1 MDVSNL
7 KKTRSSALPS
17 DKKDIQGKTS
27 LPQETTNFRIDML
40 LTLWNARHRITSD
53 YTKLDM
59 NNIIIPIIYTYSQR
73 YGAIN

>member
-27 LPQETTNFRIDML
+27 VPRETTNFRIDML
-40 LTLWNARHRITSD
+40 QH
-53 YTKLDM
+53 Y
-59 NNIIIPIIYTYSQR
+59 
-73 YGAIN
+73 